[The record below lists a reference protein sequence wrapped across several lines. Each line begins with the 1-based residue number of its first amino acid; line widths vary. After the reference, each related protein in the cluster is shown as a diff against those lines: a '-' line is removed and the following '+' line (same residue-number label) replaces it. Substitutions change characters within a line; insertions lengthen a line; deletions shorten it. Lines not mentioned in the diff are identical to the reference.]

1 MSDPEMTNFHDPA
14 LEMERLVNAVLNT
27 LETDAG
33 ENTDASLYFA
43 VLTTC
48 LCAGAVQSNMPLE
61 HLLEGIKRTYY
72 NLKAIQPNTDQGVK
86 Q

>member
-1 MSDPEMTNFHDPA
+1 MSGAPHPA
-14 LEMERLVNAVLNT
+14 LEMGRLVNAVLNT

-33 ENTDASLYFA
+33 ENTNEAMYFA

-61 HLLEGIKRTYY
+61 HLLEGVKRTYH